1 MKSIHSITKRGSS
14 PHGALR
20 LPGETRSAPDLTS
33 GMIRLGAASRG
44 SGGFTLLETMM
55 AAFVILTVMG
65 AVFAV
70 SAQCMRMNKSAHDI
84 AVASSAL
91 NERVQQLQNTDWE
104 TLTDSDSYTDQVWT
118 DPVDNTTQNVS
129 GLLKTATVA
138 GGELRN
144 QGGLESVRISAYRPT
159 ANASPV
165 PTPITATRNATTAA
179 LTSAA
184 TNLVDEKMVRIDL
197 RLTWTD
203 NRMGTQRSLASSR
216 IVARK

>member
-1 MKSIHSITKRGSS
+1 MKSIHCVTSPGGSL
-14 PHGALR
+14 HGA
-20 LPGETRSAPDLTS
+20 PGVLLEPRRTADLKS
-33 GMIRLGAASRG
+33 GMNRWAAAKRG

-70 SAQCMRMNKSAHDI
+70 SAQCIRMNKSAHDVS
-84 AVASSAL
+84 VASSAL

-203 NRMGTQRSLASSR
+203 NRTGTQRSLASSR

>member
-1 MKSIHSITKRGSS
+1 MKSIHCVTSPGGSPDGAPGVLLD
-14 PHGALR
+14 PHR
-20 LPGETRSAPDLTS
+20 TTDLNS
-33 GMIRLGAASRG
+33 GMNRWAAARRG

-70 SAQCMRMNKSAHDI
+70 SAQCIRMNKSAHDVT
-84 AVASSAL
+84 VASSAL

>member
-1 MKSIHSITKRGSS
+1 MKSIHRVTSPGGS
-14 PHGALR
+14 PHGASGVLFEPHR
-20 LPGETRSAPDLTS
+20 TADVKS
-33 GMIRLGAASRG
+33 GMNRWAAARRG

-70 SAQCMRMNKSAHDI
+70 SAQCIRMNKSAHDVT
-84 AVASSAL
+84 VASSAL

-216 IVARK
+216 IVARN

>member
-1 MKSIHSITKRGSS
+1 MKSIHCVTSPGGS
-14 PHGALR
+14 PHGA
-20 LPGETRSAPDLTS
+20 PGVLLEPRRTADLKS
-33 GMIRLGAASRG
+33 GMNRWAAARRG

-70 SAQCMRMNKSAHDI
+70 SAQCIRMNKSAHDVT
-84 AVASSAL
+84 VASSAL